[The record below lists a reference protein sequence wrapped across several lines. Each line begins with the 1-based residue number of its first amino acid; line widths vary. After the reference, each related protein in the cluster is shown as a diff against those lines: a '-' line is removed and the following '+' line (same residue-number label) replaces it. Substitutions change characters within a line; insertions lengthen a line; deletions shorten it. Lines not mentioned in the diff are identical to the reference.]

1 MVEVEVEALPKT
13 QIDWEKLS
21 TTLTSTHSK
30 KKNANFLLSRRPS
43 KSTLPKTCVVLY
55 HCVD

>member
-43 KSTLPKTCVVLY
+43 KSTLPKTCVVL
-55 HCVD
+55 